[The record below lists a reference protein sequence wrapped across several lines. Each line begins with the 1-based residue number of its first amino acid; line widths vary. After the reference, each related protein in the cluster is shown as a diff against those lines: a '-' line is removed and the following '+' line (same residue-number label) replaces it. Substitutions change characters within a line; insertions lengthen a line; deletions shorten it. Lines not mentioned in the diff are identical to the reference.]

1 MLQGLLRLE
10 VLLVEEIVED
20 VLVTLDQT
28 LRVLLPMLQ
37 LLVAVT
43 LDSLEQSCQRELL
56 GVSQLCFLLL
66 KDALHL

>member
-1 MLQGLLRLE
+1 MLEGLLCLE

-37 LLVAVT
+37 LLVAVA
-43 LDSLEQSCQRELL
+43 L
-56 GVSQLCFLLL
+56 
-66 KDALHL
+66 DALK

>member
-28 LRVLLPMLQ
+28 LRVLLAMLQ
-37 LLVAVT
+37 LLVSVT
-43 LDSLEQSCQRELL
+43 LDSLE
-56 GVSQLCFLLL
+56 
-66 KDALHL
+66 